1 MLTIEQIQHMLGDRV
16 IAIVARETGIHPAT
30 IRAIRNGENTNP
42 HLETVTKLSE
52 YLERTTWPI

>member
-1 MLTIEQIQHMLGDRV
+1 MLTIDQIRQLLGDRI

-30 IRAIRNGENTNP
+30 VRAIRSGENTNP
-42 HLETVTKLSE
+42 HFDTVAKLSE